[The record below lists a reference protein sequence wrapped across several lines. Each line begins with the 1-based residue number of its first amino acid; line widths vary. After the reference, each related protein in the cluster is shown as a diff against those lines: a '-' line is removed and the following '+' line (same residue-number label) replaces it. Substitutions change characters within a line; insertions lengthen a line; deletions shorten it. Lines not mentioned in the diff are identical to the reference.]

1 MEINISEDLKNL
13 IEKNMNVKLNEYT
26 LIEVC
31 GNEDIKSSKNK
42 DKFGYAILNNKDDFI
57 IFKFFDGSITSIFNA
72 EKLSDSVKLYSNNTQ
87 RLISKFNKKRYL
99 RKTVAINVVD
109 ENYYILNLYGKFRSE
124 HYISSGCPFKDKNMF
139 KLIELDTFLKLNENK
154 VINFEKEEA

>member
-1 MEINISEDLKNL
+1 MHLFL
-13 IEKNMNVKLNEYT
+13 QMFY
-26 LIEVC
+26 
-31 GNEDIKSSKNK
+31 
-42 DKFGYAILNNKDDFI
+42 
-57 IFKFFDGSITSIFNA
+57 
-72 EKLSDSVKLYSNNTQ
+72 
-87 RLISKFNKKRYL
+87 KKRYL

-124 HYISSGCPFKDKNMF
+124 HYMSSGCPFKNKNMF